1 MEFKYS
7 AVTADGFAI
16 AGVLVSDSEENAE
29 QMLWDSGMTVINLT
43 RRLKLPP
50 LYEAVP
56 SIFGVKRRHVINF
69 SRALAN
75 LLDAG
80 IPILRALNIQTRFG
94 NKAFR
99 AVLSDVVAEV
109 EKGSRL
115 SEACAKHPSVFP
127 NFYVYLLRT
136 GEEVGNLAQVLKD
149 TATHMEREEA
159 TKSKIKRSLA
169 YPTFVMLLAIGAIVV
184 MMAFVVPALTM
195 MFEEFRSELPIM
207 TRGLINVSNFFEA
220 NVWYMIIG
228 LVVLGF
234 TVFIYVK
241 TPRGKQQKDRILV
254 KVPIIGQAILKSGL
268 ARFCRNLSMLVGA
281 GVTLFDALKL
291 TSETQDNTVLAQGV
305 SDVRTNVGDGKLLSQ
320 AIITNPIY
328 PDLMGEMIAVGE
340 ESGSLE
346 GQLTRVSEFYDE
358 EAERAIAAVTSTLT
372 PALTIG
378 VGLIIGLIAVTIF
391 SSIYSMVDV
400 LPE

>member
-305 SDVRTNVGDGKLLSQ
+305 TDVRTNVGDGKLLSQ